1 MREKFNRIEDAQEV
15 NIEVYLDAKEYK
27 ELNPWIFSVFIKYDT
42 YSESDGG
49 LDNFFET
56 KESLIITLEY
66 ETKAKYVGNRLVG
79 DWSEIYFYA
88 PNSKNLDVITAKILK
103 PTAYIYESNVAKD
116 KDWEFFEHNI
126 FPTDLELSL
135 MQSIKIIELLEEEGD
150 NILIPREV
158 EHYASFET
166 LSQKDRFIDK
176 VTHAGFKFKD
186 DISIEEFD
194 NGVALI
200 KEHNVTID
208 ELHKIISKL
217 MLLIKEECGE
227 YELWSTIIQDSNIT
241 ENKL

>member
-15 NIEVYLDAKEYK
+15 KIEVYLDAKEYK

-42 YSESDGG
+42 YNEPDDG
-49 LDNFFET
+49 LDNFFEI
-56 KESLIITLEY
+56 KESLIIALEY

-88 PNSKNLDVITAKILK
+88 PDSKNLDVVTAKILK
-103 PTAYIYESNVAKD
+103 SIGYIYECNVARD

-126 FPTDLELSL
+126 FPTDLELAL
-135 MQSIKIIELLEEEGD
+135 MQSAKIVALLEEEGD
-150 NILIPREV
+150 DISILREV

-166 LSQKDRFIDK
+166 SSQKDRFIDK

-186 DISIEEFD
+186 DISSEEFD

-208 ELHKIISKL
+208 ELHKVIAKL
-217 MLLIKEECGE
+217 MLLIKDERGE
-227 YELWSTIIQDSNIT
+227 YELWSTIIQDDNIT
-241 ENKL
+241 ESQL